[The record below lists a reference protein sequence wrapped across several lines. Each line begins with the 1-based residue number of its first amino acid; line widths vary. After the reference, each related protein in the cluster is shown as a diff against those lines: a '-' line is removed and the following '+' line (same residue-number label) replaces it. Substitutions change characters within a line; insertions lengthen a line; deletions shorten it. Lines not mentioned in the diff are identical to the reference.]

1 MKRKEIRQA
10 YYDFVI
16 NFKRTPNKLKE
27 FLKFANLS
35 KELFLVKYE
44 SLSAVE
50 ADVWKH
56 GLKSV
61 LQTLQDSAEF
71 AKYSCREKG
80 MAMLYTWFDFMDLN
94 KKFFKKSNFFKS
106 GSFSSCQL
114 NSFRKVSKKFIKK
127 VIKQGFAQSEFKD
140 RAIPPKYITSFFW
153 SLFMMSLKNW
163 HGKKKNKKQREEW
176 LDAMVEKSMVFFFD
190 SLAPNL
196 IDSLV
201 DMLKHRRAKK

>member
-10 YYDFVI
+10 YYNYVVE
-16 NFKRTPNKLKE
+16 FKRTPSRLK
-27 FLKFANLS
+27 K
-35 KELFLVKYE
+35 FLVYANMTKEQFHLKYE

-61 LQTLQDSAEF
+61 LQTMQESAEF
-71 AKYSCREKG
+71 ANYSSRDKG
-80 MAMLYTWFDFMDLN
+80 LAMLYSWFEYMDLN
-94 KKFFKKSNFFKS
+94 KKFFKKCHFINSPS
-106 GSFSSCQL
+106 GLDCQL
-114 NSFRKVSKKFIKK
+114 NSFKKVSKKFIKK

-140 RAIPPKYITSFFW
+140 RSIPPKYITSFFW

-196 IDSLV
+196 IDSFV